1 MKYILLLIFLSS
13 SFAFSHQPSQQLKDI
28 TADDQIDPLE
38 AELQWLYEKI
48 IPQDVIRDFPKE
60 SFKSFRVHL
69 KDSFKNFPEPEL
81 ITKKNLKLAP
91 VIQGTISYVGIVKK
105 KYIYDVIVKNKTI
118 IFNVRV
124 HLKNPTATDLNDFKS
139 KLDNA
144 AQIWNSQKI
153 KTDFDYQFQFE
164 LVTDETNAHFSVNV
178 KDSTRGPYDENWSRS
193 WTATAIAHEVGH
205 MLGLGDEYQTLSGKT
220 DCWRDSLMCESWTA
234 PPQKHHYYFI
244 LRRLI

>member
-1 MKYILLLIFLSS
+1 MKYVLFMIFLSS
-13 SFAFSHQPSQQLKDI
+13 SFAFSQQLKDI
-28 TADDQIDPLE
+28 TADDQIDALE

-48 IPQDVIRDFPKE
+48 MPQDVIQYFPKE
-60 SFKSFRVHL
+60 SYKSFRVHL
-69 KDSFKNFPEPEL
+69 KDSYKNFPDPDL

-118 IFNVRV
+118 FLIVRI
-124 HLKNPTATDLNDFKS
+124 HLKNPNATDLNDFKS
-139 KLDNA
+139 KLDTA
-144 AQIWNSQKI
+144 AQIWNSNRI

-164 LVTDETNAHFSVNV
+164 LVMDESKAHFSVNV

-193 WTATAIAHEVGH
+193 WTSTAIAHEVGH

-220 DCWRDSLMCESWTA
+220 DCWRDSLMCESWTGQL
-234 PPQKHHYYFI
+234 QKHNYYFI